1 MPSSPYINLQKSH
14 RKQAHSPDTAGCKMD
29 INQLL
34 FAVLSLRNTD
44 PSDFIFKPELLTP
57 TLQRKVIE

>member
-1 MPSSPYINLQKSH
+1 MNSSPYINLQKSY

-44 PSDFIFKPELLTP
+44 PSDFIFKPELSTP